1 MKYLKLVIKIV
12 VGIYCAFA
20 VFLSVEW
27 WISDEPFFFNV
38 NWIEDFDEINKRCEE
53 NNNHE
58 RGLQSRSIVNR
69 KNYKQDNG
77 FFGSYS
83 AENNDILLRKII
95 DYDVILE
102 HHPVEDG
109 GENDL
114 GVVITPFYIFNYG
127 GVNVFFQSRPENTF
141 VSVPSNS
148 VSLLKVQKVRY
159 QDIVNFEQNDF
170 YTPSAYCD
178 IVINDTVGFSG
189 VRMSP
194 LATLEYMKHKED
206 KMVDGLVYI
215 EVFDE
220 YAYLSRQ
227 EVEELLNAKADENGM
242 INVSIS
248 VIEARQH
255 TTADRIGMLFNKTDE
270 ARSKCKSIKRGV
282 FLMRH

>member
-38 NWIEDFDEINKRCEE
+38 NEIRDFDEINRKCEE

-77 FFGSYS
+77 FFGCYS
-83 AENNDILLRKII
+83 SENNDILLRKII

-102 HHPVEDG
+102 HHPVEGD

-127 GVNVFFQSRPENTF
+127 GLNVFFQSRPENTF

-148 VSLLKVQKVRY
+148 VSMLKVQKVRY
-159 QDIVNFEQNDF
+159 QDIVNFEQNDL
-170 YTPSAYCD
+170 YAPSAYCD

-194 LATLEYMKHKED
+194 LATLEYLRHKDD

-220 YAYLSRQ
+220 YAYLSCQ
-227 EVEELLNAKADENGM
+227 EVEELRNAKADENGM

-248 VIEARQH
+248 VIEARRQ
-255 TTADRIGMLFNKTDE
+255 TAVDRIIMIADKTDE
-270 ARSKCKSIKRGV
+270 AKRKCKSIRRGV

>member
-1 MKYLKLVIKIV
+1 M
-12 VGIYCAFA
+12 
-20 VFLSVEW
+20 
-27 WISDEPFFFNV
+27 
-38 NWIEDFDEINKRCEE
+38 

-83 AENNDILLRKII
+83 SENNDILLRKII

-109 GENDL
+109 SENDL
-114 GVVITPFYIFNYG
+114 GVVITPFYVFNYG
-127 GVNVFFQSRPENTF
+127 GLDVFFHNRPENTF
-141 VSVPSNS
+141 ISVPSNS
-148 VSLLKVQKVRY
+148 VSLLKVQKVRC

-170 YTPSAYCD
+170 YTPGAHCD
-178 IVINDTVGFSG
+178 IVINDTVGFSD

-194 LATLEYMKHKED
+194 LATLEYLKHKED

-255 TTADRIGMLFNKTDE
+255 TTTDRIGMLFNKTDE

-282 FLMRH
+282 FMMRH